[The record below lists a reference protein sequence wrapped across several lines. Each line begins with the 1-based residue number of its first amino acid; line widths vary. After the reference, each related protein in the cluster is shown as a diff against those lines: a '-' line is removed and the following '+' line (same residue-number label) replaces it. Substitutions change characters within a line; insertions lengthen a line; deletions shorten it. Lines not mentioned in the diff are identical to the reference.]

1 MAEQLKATFLRKR
14 EQNQAAFVAFLTAGF
29 PTKDDTLDLLF
40 ALERGGADIIEV
52 GVPFSDPQAD
62 GPVIQ
67 ESNNMALAQGIDSA
81 LCRRR
86 VIAALAWGRRERLI
100 LMGYYNPL
108 HAYGEERAVRDARA
122 AGANGFIVVD
132 LLTEEAGQ
140 FLQSSRQEI
149 MSVVPNEDHTQ
160 RL

>member
-1 MAEQLKATFLRKR
+1 MAEQLKATFLRKK

-29 PTKDDTLDLLF
+29 PNKEDTLDLLF

-67 ESNNMALAQGIDSA
+67 ESNNIALEQGIDYA
-81 LCRRR
+81 QCLGIVKEARARGLQ
-86 VIAALAWGRRERLI
+86 VPVI

-108 HAYGEERAVRDARA
+108 HAYGEERAVRDLSL
-122 AGANGFIVVD
+122 IH
-132 LLTEEAGQ
+132 
-140 FLQSSRQEI
+140 I
-149 MSVVPNEDHTQ
+149 
-160 RL
+160 